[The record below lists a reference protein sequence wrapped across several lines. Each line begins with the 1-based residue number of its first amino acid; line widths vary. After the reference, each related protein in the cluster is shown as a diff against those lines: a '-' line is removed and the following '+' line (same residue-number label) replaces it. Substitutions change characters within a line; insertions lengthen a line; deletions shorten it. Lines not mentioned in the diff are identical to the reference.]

1 MYKMNEQQ
9 RIKAPKTPLK
19 RVSRN
24 SLRTHTLS
32 GSYPPSS
39 EPRQS
44 AQASSQA
51 QGTTAAE
58 PSAHLEHLAPLFV
71 DLSDAI
77 TDLHINLSNLD
88 LVCQDLDGFNE
99 AFSAFIYGLRVNS
112 YVTDFEEAPKLQS
125 FLDAQARKEAERD
138 ERLREQAQQEARKRL
153 EESNSRQTDQEESFM
168 TTEHSMATRSANQ
181 ASTSSNPNQT
191 RSTNQRGNI
200 NHGAS
205 TSSSSAKITGPKPK
219 NFTQASKSQQKQL
232 LKFTEKIMSTL
243 PLKFREQQPHRQE
256 MELVISLLKLNPNGL
271 LIKDIVKLEPTLAMH
286 RARECATALVA
297 AKKAAK
303 LNKDG
308 LLYKLLAD

>member
-1 MYKMNEQQ
+1 MNEQQ
-9 RIKAPKTPLK
+9 RAKAPKTPLK

-44 AQASSQA
+44 AQPSSQ
-51 QGTTAAE
+51 QENTPAAD
-58 PSAHLEHLAPLFV
+58 PGAHLEHLAPLFV

-112 YVTDFEEAPKLQS
+112 YVTDFDEAPKLKS
-125 FLDAQARKEAERD
+125 FLDAQARKEAERE
-138 ERLREQAQQEARKRL
+138 ERLREQAEKEARRQL
-153 EESNSRQTDQEESFM
+153 EESKSQRNEQEESFM
-168 TTEHSMATRSANQ
+168 TNEHSMTTRSANQ
-181 ASTSSNPNQT
+181 ASTSSNPNQS
-191 RSTNQRGNI
+191 RSANQRGN
-200 NHGAS
+200 NNGSS
-205 TSSSSAKITGPKPK
+205 TSSSSKIAGPKPK
-219 NFTQASKSQQKQL
+219 NFTQASKTQQKQL
-232 LKFTEKIMSTL
+232 LKFTEKIMVTL

-256 MELVISLLKLNPNGL
+256 MELVISILKLNPNGL

-297 AKKAAK
+297 AKKAVK

-308 LLYKLLAD
+308 LLYKLLPD